1 MKYNMLKLILKLLSA
16 FILAAF
22 FSSSAIAGGSF
33 TFKWGKD
40 QEPEKHQAKHK
51 QENGGPPD
59 HAPAHGYRAKHQY
72 RYYPS
77 QQVYHDSDRGLYFY
91 LKGDN
96 WEAGA
101 SLPSHL
107 NAALGESVTLELD
120 IDKPYTQNAEHI
132 KKYPP
137 KKSKGKKNK
146 KQAKKKK

>member
-1 MKYNMLKLILKLLSA
+1 MLKLILKLLLA
-16 FILAAF
+16 FFLAAF
-22 FSSSAIAGGSF
+22 FNSSAIAGGSF
-33 TFKWGKD
+33 AFKWGKD
-40 QEPEKHQAKHK
+40 QTPEKHEAKHK
-51 QENGGPPD
+51 QKNGGPPD

-91 LKGDN
+91 LRGDN

-101 SLPSHL
+101 SLPSDL
-107 NAALGESVTLELD
+107 KAALGESVTLELD
-120 IDKPYTQNAEHI
+120 IDKPYIQNAEHI

-146 KQAKKKK
+146 KWAKKKK